1 MAFDGVQRNRSVNYS
16 SFMNGK
22 VRSKSSFTFVS
33 LFSGAGIGDYGLKL
47 AGGKCLAACEIDAKR
62 RLTHTHNIKAPIF
75 GDIRAE
81 KNALISALKGMSV
94 DLLIATPPCQSFSS
108 ANAKRGKINDASS
121 ANSDPRNHLFF
132 QAITV
137 INAIRPRVVI
147 FENVPN
153 FLGRSIYSECGTV
166 KGTVSE
172 FMDACL
178 GDYVSWKSSVC
189 FSEAGI
195 PQYRK
200 RAIAIYVLR
209 DIIPHH
215 SKSFD
220 LACKDLIP
228 ENWIAKFTGAP
239 ATLIDAISS
248 FPVLDGK
255 SETLATSND
264 ILHSCPTYSKT
275 HYSWIRNIPKM
286 SGKSAWE
293 NKCTTCGNN
302 DTPPLEIDCIQCGSK
317 ILTRPHIS
325 EKNGNIRAIKGF
337 KSSYRRMNPFDKA
350 PTITTSSGHFSSDIK
365 LHPTQNRVLSAR
377 ECAALQTIPASFKW
391 PEEVLY
397 KKGYIVRE
405 MIGEAI
411 PPAITFRF
419 GRSLSL
425 WLTKQIP
432 PK

>member
-1 MAFDGVQRNRSVNYS
+1 MAFDGVKRNRSINYS
-16 SFMNGK
+16 TFMNGK
-22 VRSKSSFTFVS
+22 VRSKGSFTYVS

-47 AGGKCLAACEIDAKR
+47 AGGKCLAACEIDGKR

-75 GDIRAE
+75 GDIRTE
-81 KNALISALKGMSV
+81 KEALISAVIGTSV

-108 ANAKRGKINDASS
+108 ANAKRGKINDARS
-121 ANSDPRNHLFF
+121 ASNDPRNHLFF

-137 INAIRPRVVI
+137 INAIKPRVVI

-153 FLGRSIYSECGTV
+153 FLGRSIYSECETV
-166 KGTVSE
+166 KGTVAE

-178 GDYVSWKSSVC
+178 GDYISWKSSIC
-189 FSEAGI
+189 FSKLGI

-209 DIIPHH
+209 QLIPNQ
-215 SKSFD
+215 SRSFD
-220 LACKDLIP
+220 LACKELIP
-228 ENWIAKFTGAP
+228 ENWTAQLAGTP

-248 FPVLDGK
+248 FPALDGK
-255 SETLATSND
+255 SEKLATSSD
-264 ILHSCPTYSKT
+264 ILHSCPIYSDT
-275 HYSWIRNIPKM
+275 HYSWIKNIPKM

-293 NKCTTCGNN
+293 NKCTTCGNS
-302 DTPPLEIDCIQCGSK
+302 DTPPLDIDCTRCGSK

-325 EKNGNIRAIKGF
+325 ENNGNIRAIKGF
-337 KSSYRRMNPFDKA
+337 KSSYKRMNPFDKA

-377 ECAALQTIPASFKW
+377 ECAALQTIPSSFKW
-391 PEEVLY
+391 PKETLH

-419 GRSLSL
+419 GRSLTL
-425 WLTKQIP
+425 WLEQQRLQT
-432 PK
+432 